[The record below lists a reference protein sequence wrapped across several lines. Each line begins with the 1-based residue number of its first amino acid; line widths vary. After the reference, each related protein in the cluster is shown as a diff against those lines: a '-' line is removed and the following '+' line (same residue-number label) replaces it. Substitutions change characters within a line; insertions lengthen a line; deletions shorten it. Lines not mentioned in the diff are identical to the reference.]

1 MDDVRKFH
9 RWSIGGNCV
18 LGVNS
23 IKKALI
29 LVLFVLL
36 GGMPAQSQ
44 TVVRN
49 GNTFTQVSKA
59 KQKEAFKTTPYTYVA
74 ADGNKYP
81 IYLSGHG
88 KYFIIRKSKKTGK
101 EYRQYLP
108 NVNKELEKSSK

>member
-1 MDDVRKFH
+1 MNDVRANYCC
-9 RWSIGGNCV
+9 SIGSNRIF
-18 LGVNS
+18 GVNF

-29 LVLFVLL
+29 LVLFILL
-36 GGMPAQSQ
+36 GGITAQGQ

-49 GNTFTQVSKA
+49 GNTFMQVSKA
-59 KQKEAFKTTPYTYVA
+59 KQKETFKTTQYTYIA
-74 ADGNKYP
+74 ADGTKYP

>member
-1 MDDVRKFH
+1 MNVARTSN
-9 RWSIGGNCV
+9 RWNTSGSRI
-18 LGVNS
+18 LGVNI

-36 GGMPAQSQ
+36 GGMTAQAQ

-74 ADGNKYP
+74 ADGTKYP